1 MDKEQYNTLFRFAHG
16 GVTKESAIGLFVTI
30 LLDKDLLKSNH
41 DVKDFVESV
50 FSIALLPYVVRS
62 RTLICA
68 KICRFLVSR
77 ERKEINNY
85 GVMARSYFENIF
97 FKEEDLQG
105 HKKRNTALS
114 NMDLWVSRMLKKG
127 DK

>member
-97 FKEEDLQG
+97 SEDLQG

>member
-1 MDKEQYNTLFRFAHG
+1 
-16 GVTKESAIGLFVTI
+16 
-30 LLDKDLLKSNH
+30 LLKSNH

-97 FKEEDLQG
+97 SKEEDLQG

>member
-1 MDKEQYNTLFRFAHG
+1 MDKEQYNTLLRFAHG

-30 LLDKDLLKSNH
+30 ILDRDLLKSNH
-41 DVKDFVESV
+41 DVKNFVENV
-50 FSIALLPYVVRS
+50 FSIVLLPYVVRS
-62 RTLICA
+62 RTLVCA
-68 KICRFLVSR
+68 KICRLLVSR

-85 GVMARSYFENIF
+85 GIMARSYFENIISI
-97 FKEEDLQG
+97 EEDLQG

-114 NMDLWVSRMLKKG
+114 NMDLWVTRMLKKG

>member
-1 MDKEQYNTLFRFAHG
+1 MDKEQYNTLLRFAHG

-30 LLDKDLLKSNH
+30 ILDRDLLKSNH
-41 DVKDFVESV
+41 DVKNFVENV
-50 FSIALLPYVVRS
+50 FSIVLLPYVVRS
-62 RTLICA
+62 RTLVCA
-68 KICRFLVSR
+68 KICRLLVSR

-85 GVMARSYFENIF
+85 GIMARSYFENIISI
-97 FKEEDLQG
+97 EDDLQG

-114 NMDLWVSRMLKKG
+114 NMDLWVTRMLKKG